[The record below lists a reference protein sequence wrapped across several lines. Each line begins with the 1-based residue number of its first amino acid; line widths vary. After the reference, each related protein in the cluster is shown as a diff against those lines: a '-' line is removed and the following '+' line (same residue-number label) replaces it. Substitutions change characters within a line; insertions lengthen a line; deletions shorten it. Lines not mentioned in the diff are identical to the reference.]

1 MLLDK
6 NVKIGWIGTGVMG
19 APMCGH
25 LLDAGYV
32 VAVNSR
38 TRAKAEHL
46 IEAGARWCESPAEVA
61 QEADVVFTMA
71 GTPAEIRDIYF
82 SESGIFTTLQAAAT
96 VIDMSTTAP
105 SLSLEIA
112 EKAASLGAQ
121 AIDAP
126 VSGGDVG
133 ARSASLSIMLGG
145 ELSAVNKIKP
155 LLENLG
161 KNIVYMGKA
170 GCGQHTKLCNQ
181 LVVAGTMIGVCEALL
196 YAERSGLDCEQ
207 LVAAI
212 RPGAAGCWTLDNLA
226 PRIIKGD
233 DAPGFMVDHFIK
245 DLGIALQE
253 AEALG
258 LELPGLK
265 LAHTLYSETQ
275 KIGHGLSG
283 TQALI
288 HAIRALS
295 QP

>member
-1 MLLDK
+1 MLNK
-6 NVKIGWIGTGVMG
+6 NVKIGWIGAGVMG
-19 APMCGH
+19 VPMCGH
-25 LLDAGYV
+25 LLDAGYL
-32 VAVNSR
+32 VAVHSR
-38 TRAKAEHL
+38 TRAKAECL
-46 IEAGARWCESPAEVA
+46 IERGASWCESSAEVA
-61 QEADVVFTMA
+61 QRSDVIFTMA
-71 GTPAEIRDIYF
+71 GTPAEVRDIYF
-82 SESGIFTTLQAAAT
+82 SECGIFTTLQAAAT

-105 SLSLEIA
+105 SLSVEIA
-112 EKAASLGAQ
+112 EKAASLRAQ

-133 ARSASLSIMLGG
+133 ARAASLSIMLGG

-155 LLENLG
+155 LFENLG
-161 KNIVYMGKA
+161 KNIVYMGRA
-170 GCGQHTKLCNQ
+170 GSGQHAKLCNQ

-196 YAERSGLDCEQ
+196 YADRSGLNCEQ

-212 RPGAAGCWTLDNLA
+212 RLGAAGCWTLDNLV

-233 DAPGFMVDHFIK
+233 DAPGFMVMHFIK

-258 LELPGLK
+258 LDLPGLK
-265 LAHTLYSETQ
+265 LAHALYSETQ

-295 QP
+295 QA